1 MRPLWKGFSSYAVI
15 GVANT
20 LIHWQMFF
28 VLTTAVELSQA
39 LGNFLAFCVAA
50 SFSFYVNAVY
60 TFDSRVSMW
69 RYLLFVG
76 FMGLLSYGLGF
87 IADTHDIR
95 RLVTV
100 VTFSLLSL
108 FLGFFYARFIVFRD
122 PEA

>member
-1 MRPLWKGFSSYAVI
+1 MRRLWKGFSSYAVI

-28 VLTTAVELSQA
+28 VLTTAAEFSQA

-60 TFDSRVSMW
+60 TFNSRVSMW

-76 FMGLLSYGLGF
+76 FMGMLSYGLGF
-87 IADTHDIR
+87 IADSYGIR

-108 FLGFFYARFIVFRD
+108 FLGFLYARFVVFRD
-122 PEA
+122 AEA